1 MTQLKKDWDLR
12 CFGKACKGAVCL
24 LLAILTNTA
33 AAVASADVKLEN
45 SVNKVETFVNEAGE
59 LQRRLVGVDSV
70 VPGDEL
76 RYTVTFTNEGDVAV
90 DAGSIVITNPI
101 PQNTAYLQDTAF
113 GSGTSIEYS
122 VDNGSTYGTAGEIE
136 ALAGDLASAKDYT
149 TIRWVFE
156 PELAPGATGHVS
168 FNVKLK

>member
-12 CFGKACKGAVCL
+12 CFGSALKGAVCL
-24 LLAILTNTA
+24 LLAVLTNTA

-45 SVNKVETFVNEAGE
+45 TVNKVVTFVNEAGE
-59 LQRRLVGVDSV
+59 PQRRLVDVDSV

-76 RYTVTFTNEGDVAV
+76 RYTVKFTNEGNEVV

-122 VDNGSTYGTAGEIE
+122 VDNGATYGSARELE
-136 ALAGDLASAKDYT
+136 AQVGDVASASDYT
-149 TIRWVFE
+149 TIRWVFM
-156 PELAPGATGHVS
+156 PELEPGATGYVS